1 MGEESVAHSAR
12 PDARGSTLVLHHT
25 PLLMLAFLFPGQ
37 GSQAAGMGADLAEIP
52 EARAIYDEADATLG
66 FSLTDLMFGDDDA
79 ALKPT
84 EITQPA
90 LYTHSLAAAAALRQR
105 GIRPALAAGHSLGE
119 WSALAAVGAMS
130 FADGLRAVR
139 RRGELMAQAGDV
151 RPGAMSA
158 VLGLEAD
165 ALEAVCQEATEAGDG
180 EVVPANYNDPGQIVI
195 SGDGPA
201 VERAGALASEAGAR
215 RVVPLPVSGAFH
227 SPLMAFAR
235 DGLEETLQA
244 LDLSTPDCPVVLNVT
259 AEPTTDPEEIRRR
272 LLEQLTAP
280 VRWAQSLARMQAEGA
295 TWFVEVGTGK
305 VLSGLVRRTLGRDAE
320 TAQAG
325 TAAEVEALAA

>member
-1 MGEESVAHSAR
+1 
-12 PDARGSTLVLHHT
+12 
-25 PLLMLAFLFPGQ
+25 MLAFLFPGQ
-37 GSQAAGMGADLAEIP
+37 GSQAPGMAADLYEIP
-52 EARAIYDEADATLG
+52 AARALLDEANDVLG
-66 FSLTDLMFGDDDA
+66 FSLTDLMFGDDAD

-90 LYTHSLAAAAALRQR
+90 LYAHSLAAAAVLAERSVA
-105 GIRPALAAGHSLGE
+105 PDLAAGHSLGE

-130 FADGLRAVR
+130 FAEGLRAVR

-158 VLGLEAD
+158 VLGLDAA
-165 ALEAVCQEATEAGDG
+165 ALEAACIEATAAGEG

-195 SGDGPA
+195 SGDAPA

-235 DGLEETLQA
+235 DGLAETLEA
-244 LDLSTPDCPVVLNVT
+244 LELHVPSCPVVLNVT
-259 AEPTTDPEEIRRR
+259 AEPTADPDEIRLR
-272 LLEQLTAP
+272 LLDQLTAP
-280 VRWAQSLARMQAEGA
+280 VRWAQSLERMQAEGA
-295 TWFVEVGTGK
+295 ARFVEVGTGK
-305 VLSGLVRRTLGRDAE
+305 VLSGLVRRTLGREAE

-325 TAAEVEALAA
+325 TAAELEAM

>member
-1 MGEESVAHSAR
+1 M
-12 PDARGSTLVLHHT
+12 T
-25 PLLMLAFLFPGQ
+25 AFLFPGQ
-37 GSQAAGMGADLAEIP
+37 GSQAPGMASDLTDIP
-52 EARAIYDEADATLG
+52 EAKALLDQADDVLG
-66 FSLTDLMFGDDDA
+66 FALTDLMFGDDPD

-90 LYTHSLAAAAALRQR
+90 LYVHSLAANAALAAR
-105 GIRPALAAGHSLGE
+105 GIRPSIAAGHSLGE

-139 RRGELMAQAGDV
+139 RRGELMATAGDV

-158 VLGLEAD
+158 VLGLDAD
-165 ALEAVCQEATEAGDG
+165 KLEAACEQATASGDG

-195 SGDGPA
+195 SGDGDA
-201 VERAGALASEAGAR
+201 VGRAGVLATEAGAR

-235 DGLEETLQA
+235 DGLAETLAA
-244 LDLSTPDCPVVLNVT
+244 LEITTPSCPVVLNVT
-259 AEPTTDPEEIRRR
+259 ASPTTEPDEIRRR
-272 LLEQLTAP
+272 LLDQLTAP
-280 VRWAQSLARMQAEGA
+280 VRWAQSVERMQTEGA
-295 TWFVEVGTGK
+295 ARFVEVGTGK

-325 TAAEVEALAA
+325 TASEIGALAA